1 MSPYRQTVRSLGLG
15 KIPWKLY
22 EDRGLTCKTFKSGL
36 SKTTRSVAGSF
47 SGWPLGFSH
56 QVKILWRTSHSSR
69 FLCSDYILMTCWESC
84 LISLYSNLY
93 CSAIPQE
100 LGECRFH
107 LETGEDSQSWT
118 KEVPSSSGWQLSWR
132 WWWWRLVT
140 IEWWLVCQDVTLML
154 HFVTFLRHISFSASS
169 SPINQIPTGHLPS
182 HNQ

>member
-1 MSPYRQTVRSLGLG
+1 MQ
-15 KIPWKLY
+15 
-22 EDRGLTCKTFKSGL
+22 TFKSGL
-36 SKTTRSVAGSF
+36 SKKTRSVAGSF

-132 WWWWRLVT
+132 WWWWR
-140 IEWWLVCQDVTLML
+140 WWRLNGDWSARML
-154 HFVTFLRHISFSASS
+154 HFCYICYIFAAHFLLSLLLPDQSNSHWTPSFPQSIKTRIRNNFQRNLEWSKLAA
-169 SPINQIPTGHLPS
+169 QM
-182 HNQ
+182 